1 MYGMLGLA
9 ALALLAAPSARAATI
24 NRPVVVELF
33 TSEGCSSCPPA
44 DAVLRD
50 LAQGRPDVL
59 ALGFHITYWDY
70 LGWHDPFA
78 LPEATQRQRDYGARM
93 RGTVYTP
100 QMVIDGTRDLVG
112 SDRSDVLRT
121 IQQAALAGG
130 AGVAVRLRREGGGVV
145 VDLGAGVG
153 AGSVVLI
160 GYDAEHRTSV
170 ARGENGGRSLVE
182 SNIVRSVVPL
192 GAWTGSASS
201 LRHALPA
208 GERIAVIVQSETGA
222 VVGAAREDGDAS

>member
-24 NRPVVVELF
+24 SRPVVVELF

-50 LAQGRPDVL
+50 LARDRPDVL
-59 ALGFHITYWDY
+59 ALGFHVTYWDH

-78 LPEATQRQRDYGARM
+78 LPEATQRQREYGARM
-93 RGTVYTP
+93 RGPVYTP
-100 QMVIDGTRDLVG
+100 QMVIDGTHDVVG
-112 SDRSDVLRT
+112 SDRADVFRT
-121 IQQAALAGG
+121 IQQAASASG
-130 AGVAVRLRREGGGVV
+130 AGVAVRLRRDGEGVL
-145 VDLGAGVG
+145 VDLSAGVG

-160 GYDAEHRTSV
+160 GYDGEHRTSV
-170 ARGENGGRSLVE
+170 AHGENGGRSLVE
-182 SNIVRSVVPL
+182 ANIVRSVVPL
-192 GAWTGSASS
+192 GGWSGAASR
-201 LRHALPA
+201 LRHARPA

-222 VVGAAREDGDAS
+222 VLGAAREDGDAS